1 MQFKR
6 HPVALGFFLF
16 LSILALYWPLLH
28 TATHTGGY
36 WTTDYYH
43 FNWNFWWI
51 RHALTTPGLNLYETN
66 FVLFPATTNLA
77 YHTLTPFWYPLWAL
91 IEPIAGTLV
100 AMNVIFVTAMALTGY
115 TAWLLLRRESVP
127 DGLSLAGAAAYM
139 LTPAMLLSAMLTN
152 VNYLSMFWLPV
163 QILIWGQI
171 ARHIGQPK
179 KALMWAVIQGL
190 ALYGMMMTDYTFLLF
205 CVFLLVPYALL
216 TLFEAHSW
224 SYRARLVAFG
234 ILAILLM
241 VVLLWFVGP
250 LSYILTFDRSGLSP
264 QPLQDAQGIPF
275 PEGYFSR
282 FATYD
287 RKVTLGWFVLPVTL
301 LTLIA
306 SVTILRR
313 RVRDS
318 RRWFWLALVIVPL
331 ILSPGG
337 SILIAGSE
345 IWMPFTAMFNLLNGM
360 FRVPSRFG
368 GLLILPAMIFVG
380 RTWGPLLTR
389 SRGLKIAISTIVILA
404 VVVEAQLFAPMP
416 IQRVTQPYDFYAK
429 MDEERGE
436 PYDDYAV
443 LEVPVAGGSGEAWVG
458 EFRPMETQFYGIT
471 HGKRMLNGSIARAPL
486 ANFWYWLYDDP
497 MLAWLGQRR
506 YLEPEV
512 VENQL
517 RERVFEWP
525 IGYIVIHQDYIGRVG
540 PTNQE
545 IIGYF
550 NTLPDLLCPVY
561 VEGDAVAYRT
571 AWHPDGCPANIPP
584 EIEPGRYQIDIGSIG
599 DEKFIGWGWHG
610 PENIAGITVRWNGEY
625 LQTQTYFDLPPGE
638 YEISLSAQAFH
649 ESRTLRVLVNDTAL
663 DSAVSVATDS
673 LQTFTFTLP
682 AEIVG
687 DGKHLNLTLDYDG
700 WVVPNEV
707 NQGGDLRKLALM
719 VDWIR
724 FERLA
729 VSS

>member
-1 MQFKR
+1 MRFRR
-6 HPVALGFFLF
+6 HTIAVIFFLF
-16 LSILALYWPLLH
+16 LSILAIYWPLFH
-28 TATHTGGY
+28 AATHTGGY

-43 FNWNFWWI
+43 FHWNFWWV
-51 RHALTTPGLNLYETN
+51 RHALTTPGLNIYETN

-77 YHTLTPFWYPLWAL
+77 YHTLTLFWYPLWAML
-91 IEPIAGTLV
+91 EPFVGTLV
-100 AMNVIFVTAMALTGY
+100 AMNVIFVTAMTLTGY
-115 TAWLLLRRESVP
+115 TAWLLLRREKVP
-127 DGLSLAGAAAYM
+127 DGLALAGASAYM
-139 LTPAMLLSAMLTN
+139 LTPAMLLSVMLTN
-152 VNYLSMFWLPV
+152 INYLTMFWLPI
-163 QILIWGQI
+163 QILLWGQI
-171 ARHIGQPK
+171 ARNIDQPK
-179 KALMWAVIQGL
+179 KALIWATTQGL
-190 ALYGMMMTDYTFLLF
+190 TLYGMMMTDYTFLLF
-205 CVFLLVPYALL
+205 CVFLLIPYALL
-216 TLFEAHSW
+216 TLFEVRTW
-224 SYRARLVAFG
+224 SNRARLVMLGVLALIIMG
-234 ILAILLM
+234 I
-241 VVLLWFVGP
+241 LLWFAGP
-250 LSYILTFDRSGLSP
+250 LPHILTFDRASLSP
-264 QPLQDAQGIPF
+264 QPLENAQGIPF
-275 PEGYFSR
+275 PDGYFSR

-287 RKVTLGWFVLPVTL
+287 RKVTLGWFVLPITL

-306 SVTILRR
+306 SLTILRR

-345 IWMPFTAMFNLLNGM
+345 VTMPFTVMFNLLNGM

-380 RTWGPLLTR
+380 RTWGTLLTR
-389 SRGLKIAISTIVILA
+389 SRGLKIATSTLVIL
-404 VVVEAQLFAPMP
+404 VVIVEAQLFAPMP
-416 IQRVTQPYDFYAK
+416 IQPVTQPYDFYE
-429 MDEERGE
+429 MMGQERGE

-458 EFRPMETQFYGIT
+458 EFRPMETHFYGMT

-517 RERVFEWP
+517 RERIFEWP
-525 IGYIVIHQDYIGRVG
+525 IGYILLHQDFIGRVG

-561 VEGDAVAYRT
+561 VEGDAIAYRT
-571 AWHPDGCPANIPP
+571 AWHPDGCPPRIPP
-584 EIEPGRYQIDIGSIG
+584 EIEPGTYQIDIGSVG

-625 LQTQTYFDLPPGE
+625 PQTQTYFDLPPGE
-638 YEISLSAQAFH
+638 YEISLSAQAFS
-649 ESRTLRVLVNDTAL
+649 EARTLRVLVNDTPL
-663 DSAVSVATDS
+663 DESVTVSTES

-687 DGKHLNLTLDYDG
+687 DGNHLKLTLDYDD
-700 WVVPNEV
+700 WVVPNDV
-707 NQGGDLRKLALM
+707 NQGGDMRKLALM

-724 FERLA
+724 FRWLA
-729 VSS
+729 DL